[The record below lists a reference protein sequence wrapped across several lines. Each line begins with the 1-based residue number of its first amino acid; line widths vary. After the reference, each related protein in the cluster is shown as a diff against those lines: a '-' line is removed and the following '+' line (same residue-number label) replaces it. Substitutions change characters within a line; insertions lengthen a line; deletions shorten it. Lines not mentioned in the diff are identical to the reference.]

1 MSLPDI
7 ILASVL
13 FLLLVGFAVVL
24 WKAASNWRWFNI
36 VAIVLTMLLAIA
48 FLFPTAGVLRS
59 RSAWHEVLESLE
71 LRLAQVK
78 AETVDITLGEAVG
91 AEASRSGGLIDLQ
104 SDLSSLAI
112 EAGRRWRNLQLKG
125 ANLNGPV
132 SISLGPPPA
141 DDLAG
146 QPAAPAANAQPL
158 IPAETLVYGFSE
170 KADDDSQIM
179 VPDYYLGEFIVQA
192 SDPNQVTLVP
202 TGTLEQYQLEWI
214 NDGRASSWLLCELL
228 PPDGH
233 VPFIK
238 PFSQADDKNCL
249 GVVDEELVRE
259 LLVDASDATR
269 LAYLEDG
276 RAAKPDD
283 PPATRWV
290 ELQFTQNHRIEVDS
304 PDERT
309 LEDGGFFDGN
319 GRALD
324 AALQHGV
331 DNGFISLKKGEKL
344 LLKSEGAAEL
354 IAQGVAEE
362 LGSFFLRPLNDYGF
376 VLRRIRLNL
385 MSLADKKAELT
396 AEELLLKE
404 AISKTDQLL
413 VANQEVKLKLEQDL
427 TQFRIEKQSI
437 SEYKGKI
444 AEEAQAMVAELNRLE
459 QENAE
464 LEQQIEQKHIKIER
478 QIDALTKTP

>member
-158 IPAETLVYGFSE
+158 VPAETLVYGFSE

-437 SEYKGKI
+437 NEYKGKI

>member
-13 FLLLVGFAVVL
+13 FLLLVGFAVVV

-36 VAIVLTMLLAIA
+36 VAVVLTMLLALV

-78 AETVDITLGEAVG
+78 AETADITLGEAVG

-125 ANLNGPV
+125 ANLQGPV

-141 DDLAG
+141 NDLAG
-146 QPAAPAANAQPL
+146 QPAAPVANAQPL
-158 IPAETLVYGFSE
+158 VPAETLVYGFSE
-170 KADDDSQIM
+170 VADDNQM
-179 VPDYYLGEFIVQA
+179 LVPTYYLGEFIVQA

-202 TGTLEQYQLEWI
+202 TGTLEQYQVDYIKEG
-214 NDGRASSWLLCELL
+214 NARSWLLCELL

-249 GVVDEELVRE
+249 GAVDDELVRR
-259 LLVDASDATR
+259 LLGDAPEETQ

-276 RAAKPDD
+276 RASKPDD
-283 PPATRWV
+283 PPATKWV

-324 AALQHGV
+324 AALQHGA
-331 DNGFISLKKGEKL
+331 DNGFINLKKGDKL

-354 IAQGVAEE
+354 IDQGVAEE

-427 TQFRIEKQSI
+427 TQFRVEKQSI
-437 SEYKGKI
+437 NEYKGKI
-444 AEEAQAMVAELNRLE
+444 TEEAQAMVAELNRLE

-464 LEQQIEQKHIKIER
+464 LEQQIEQKHLKIER
-478 QIDALTKTP
+478 QIDALTRTP

>member
-13 FLLLVGFAVVL
+13 FLLLVGFAVVV

-36 VAIVLTMLLAIA
+36 VAVVLTMLLALV

-71 LRLAQVK
+71 LRLAEVK

-112 EAGRRWRNLQLKG
+112 EAGRRWRNLKLKG
-125 ANLNGPV
+125 ANLQGNV

-141 DDLAG
+141 NNLAG
-146 QPAAPAANAQPL
+146 EPAAPAANAQPL
-158 IPAETLVYGFSE
+158 VPAETLVYGFSE
-170 KADDDSQIM
+170 KADDDNQMM

-202 TGTLEQYQLEWI
+202 TGTLEQYQLDWI
-214 NDGRASSWLLCELL
+214 NDGRANSWLLCELL

-249 GVVDEELVRE
+249 GAVDEELVRE

-283 PPATRWV
+283 PPATKWV

-344 LLKSEGAAEL
+344 LLKSEGAEKL
-354 IAQGVAEE
+354 IDQGVAEE

-427 TQFRIEKQSI
+427 TQFRVEKQSI
-437 SEYKGKI
+437 NEYKGKI
-444 AEEAQAMVAELNRLE
+444 TEEAQAMVAELNRLE

>member
-13 FLLLVGFAVVL
+13 FLLLVGFAVVV

-36 VAIVLTMLLAIA
+36 VAVVLTMLLALV

-71 LRLAQVK
+71 IRLAQVK
-78 AETVDITLGEAVG
+78 AETADITLGEAVG

-112 EAGRRWRNLQLKG
+112 EAGRRWRNLQMKG
-125 ANLNGPV
+125 ANQNPM

-141 DDLAG
+141 DNLGG

-158 IPAETLVYGFSE
+158 VPPETLVYGFSE
-170 KADDDSQIM
+170 VADDNQMM
-179 VPDYYLGEFIVQA
+179 VPDFYLGEFIVQA
-192 SDPNQVTLVP
+192 SNPNQVTLVP
-202 TGTLEQYQLEWI
+202 TGTLEQYQLDYI
-214 NDGRASSWLLCELL
+214 NDGKARSWLLCELL

-238 PFSQADDKNCL
+238 PFSQPDDKNCL
-249 GVVDEELVRE
+249 GVVDQELVEELFK
-259 LLVDASDATR
+259 DASDETR

-276 RAAKPDD
+276 RASKPDD
-283 PPATRWV
+283 PPATKWV
-290 ELQFTQNHRIEVDS
+290 ELQFTQTHRIEVDS
-304 PDERT
+304 PDKRT
-309 LEDGGFFDGN
+309 LDDGGFFDGN

-324 AALQHGV
+324 AALQHGA
-331 DNGFISLKKGEKL
+331 DGFIVLKKGEKL

-354 IAQGVAEE
+354 IDQGVAEE

-396 AEELLLKE
+396 AEESLLTE

-413 VANQEVKLKLEQDL
+413 VTNQEVKLKLEQDL
-427 TQFRIEKQSI
+427 TQFRVEKQSI

-444 AEEAQAMVAELNRLE
+444 TAEAQAMVAELNRLE

-464 LEQQIEQKHIKIER
+464 LEQQIEQKHLKIES
-478 QIDALTKTP
+478 QLDALSGTP

>member
-13 FLLLVGFAVVL
+13 FLLLVSFAVIV

-36 VAIVLTMLLAIA
+36 VAVVLTMLLALI

-71 LRLAQVK
+71 LRLAEVK
-78 AETVDITLGEAVG
+78 AEAADITLGEAVG

-104 SDLSSLAI
+104 SDLSTLAV

-125 ANLNGPV
+125 AKLQNPV
-132 SISLGPPPA
+132 SISLGALPGNNLNGEPPE
-141 DDLAG
+141 
-146 QPAAPAANAQPL
+146 PAANAQPL
-158 IPAETLVYGFSE
+158 VPAETLVYGFSE
-170 KADDDSQIM
+170 TADDNQMM
-179 VPDYYLGEFIVQA
+179 VPTFYLGEFIVQA
-192 SDPNQVTLVP
+192 SDANQVTLVP
-202 TGTLEQYQLEWI
+202 TGKLEQYQLDYI
-214 NDGRASSWLLCELL
+214 NEGKARSWLLCELL

-249 GVVDEELVRE
+249 GVVDEELVRR
-259 LLVDASDATR
+259 LLVDASDETR

-276 RAAKPDD
+276 RASKPDD
-283 PPATRWV
+283 PPAAKWV

-304 PDERT
+304 RDERS
-309 LEDGGFFDGN
+309 LADGGFFDGN

-324 AALQHGV
+324 AALQHGA
-331 DNGFISLKKGEKL
+331 DDGFISFKKGDKL

-354 IAQGVAEE
+354 IDQGVAEE
-362 LGSFFLRPLNDYGF
+362 LGSFFLRPLTDYGF

-385 MSLADKKAELT
+385 MSLAEKKAELT
-396 AEELLLKE
+396 AEELLLKD
-404 AISKTDQLL
+404 AITRTDQLL
-413 VANQEVKLKLEQDL
+413 VFNQEVKLKLEQDL
-427 TQFRIEKQSI
+427 TQFRVEKQSI
-437 SEYKGKI
+437 NEYKGKI
-444 AEEAQAMVAELNRLE
+444 TAEAQAMVAELNRLE

-464 LEQQIEQKHIKIER
+464 LEQQIEQKHLKIER
-478 QIDALTKTP
+478 QLDALTRTP

>member
-13 FLLLVGFAVVL
+13 FLLLVGFAVVV

-36 VAIVLTMLLAIA
+36 VAVVLTMLLALV

-71 LRLAQVK
+71 LRLAEVK

-125 ANLNGPV
+125 ANLQGNV

-141 DDLAG
+141 NNLAG
-146 QPAAPAANAQPL
+146 EPAAPAANAQPL
-158 IPAETLVYGFSE
+158 VPAETLVYGFSE
-170 KADDDSQIM
+170 KADDDNQMM

-202 TGTLEQYQLEWI
+202 TGTLEQYQLDWI
-214 NDGRASSWLLCELL
+214 NDGRANSWLLCELL

-249 GVVDEELVRE
+249 GAVDEELVRE

-283 PPATRWV
+283 PPATKWV

-344 LLKSEGAAEL
+344 LLKSEGAEKL
-354 IAQGVAEE
+354 IDQGVAEE

-427 TQFRIEKQSI
+427 TQFRVEKQSI
-437 SEYKGKI
+437 NEYKGKI
-444 AEEAQAMVAELNRLE
+444 TEEAQAMVAELNRLE

>member
-437 SEYKGKI
+437 NEYKGKI

>member
-125 ANLNGPV
+125 VNLNGPV

-146 QPAAPAANAQPL
+146 QPTAPAANAQPL

-233 VPFIK
+233 VPFVK

-437 SEYKGKI
+437 NEYKGKI

>member
-13 FLLLVGFAVVL
+13 FLLLVGFAVVV

-36 VAIVLTMLLAIA
+36 VAVVLTMLLALV

-71 LRLAQVK
+71 LRLAEVK

-125 ANLNGPV
+125 ANLQGDV

-141 DDLAG
+141 NNLAG
-146 QPAAPAANAQPL
+146 EPAAPAANAQPL
-158 IPAETLVYGFSE
+158 VPAETLVYGFSE
-170 KADDDSQIM
+170 KADDDNQMM

-202 TGTLEQYQLEWI
+202 TGTLEQYQLDWI
-214 NDGRASSWLLCELL
+214 NDGRANSWLLCELL

-249 GVVDEELVRE
+249 GAVDEELVRE

-283 PPATRWV
+283 PPATKWV

-354 IAQGVAEE
+354 IDQGVAEE

-427 TQFRIEKQSI
+427 TQFRVEKQSI
-437 SEYKGKI
+437 NEYKGKI
-444 AEEAQAMVAELNRLE
+444 TEEAQAMVAELNRLE

>member
-13 FLLLVGFAVVL
+13 FLLLVGFAVVV

-36 VAIVLTMLLAIA
+36 VAIVLTMLLALV

-78 AETVDITLGEAVG
+78 AETADITLGEAVG

-112 EAGRRWRNLQLKG
+112 EAGRRWRNLQLKD
-125 ANLNGPV
+125 ANLQGPM

-141 DDLAG
+141 NDLAG
-146 QPAAPAANAQPL
+146 QPAPPAANAQPL
-158 IPAETLVYGFSE
+158 VPAETLVYGFSE
-170 KADDDSQIM
+170 VADDNQMM
-179 VPDYYLGEFIVQA
+179 VPAYYLGEFIVQA
-192 SDPNQVTLVP
+192 SNPNQVTLVP
-202 TGTLEQYQLEWI
+202 TGTLEQYQVDYI
-214 NDGRASSWLLCELL
+214 KDGKARSWLLCELL

-249 GVVDEELVRE
+249 GLVDEELVRE
-259 LLVDASDATR
+259 LLVDASDETR
-269 LAYLEDG
+269 LGYLEDG
-276 RAAKPDD
+276 RASKLDD
-283 PPATRWV
+283 PPATKWV
-290 ELQFTQNHRIEVDS
+290 ELQFTRNHGIQVDS

-324 AALQHGV
+324 AALQHGA
-331 DNGFISLKKGEKL
+331 DGYIRFKKGDKL

-354 IAQGVAEE
+354 IDQGVAEE

-396 AEELLLKE
+396 AEELLLKD
-404 AISKTDQLL
+404 AISRTDRLL

-427 TQFRIEKQSI
+427 TQFRVEKQSI

-444 AEEAQAMVAELNRLE
+444 TAEAKAMVADLNRLE

-464 LEQQIEQKHIKIER
+464 LEQQIEQKHLKIER

>member
-78 AETVDITLGEAVG
+78 GETVDITLGEAVG

-233 VPFIK
+233 VPFVK

>member
-125 ANLNGPV
+125 ASLNGPV

-437 SEYKGKI
+437 NEYKGKI

>member
-1 MSLPDI
+1 
-7 ILASVL
+7 V
-13 FLLLVGFAVVL
+13 
-24 WKAASNWRWFNI
+24 
-36 VAIVLTMLLAIA
+36 VLTMLLALV

-71 LRLAQVK
+71 LRLAEVK

-112 EAGRRWRNLQLKG
+112 EAGRRWRNLKLKG
-125 ANLNGPV
+125 ANLQGNV

-141 DDLAG
+141 NNLAG
-146 QPAAPAANAQPL
+146 EPAAPAANAQPL
-158 IPAETLVYGFSE
+158 VPAETLVYGFSE
-170 KADDDSQIM
+170 KADDDNQMM

-202 TGTLEQYQLEWI
+202 TGTLEQYQLDWI
-214 NDGRASSWLLCELL
+214 NDGRANSWLLCELL

-249 GVVDEELVRE
+249 GAVDEELVRE

-283 PPATRWV
+283 PPATKWV

-344 LLKSEGAAEL
+344 LLKSEGAEKL
-354 IAQGVAEE
+354 IDQGVAEE

-427 TQFRIEKQSI
+427 TQFRVEKQSI
-437 SEYKGKI
+437 NEYKGKI
-444 AEEAQAMVAELNRLE
+444 TEEAQAMVAELNRLE